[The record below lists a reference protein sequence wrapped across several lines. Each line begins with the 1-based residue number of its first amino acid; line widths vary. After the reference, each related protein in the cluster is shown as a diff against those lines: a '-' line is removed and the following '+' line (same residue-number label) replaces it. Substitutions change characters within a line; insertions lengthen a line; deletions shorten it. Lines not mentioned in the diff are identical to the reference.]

1 MKLLLVGCEYSGTTT
16 LALAIND
23 WAQKELGSGFRLI
36 HDHFKLPDTQYR
48 HQANETLPHGSEL
61 TEEEILNWQALS
73 PRMLEVI
80 QRHNLYYHSPSESS
94 SKGGNQ
100 MIIGLHIDDA
110 VYGPLYY
117 NYGHPGVAGDRTVI
131 GKHIEL
137 NFMKFAPDTVML
149 HVKAS
154 PDVIRRRMNESPHK
168 YPVVQE
174 KDVEHV
180 LHRFDEEVFNSLL
193 KTIQLDTSTNTVEEV
208 VEEFADKI
216 QPLLSLEDRIAMW
229 THRNDSKGV

>member
-16 LALAIND
+16 LALAIDD
-23 WAQKELGSGFRLI
+23 WAQKELGTGFRLI

-48 HQANETLPHGSEL
+48 HQPNETLPHGSEL
-61 TEEEILNWQALS
+61 TEEEIRKWQALS

-80 QRHNLYYHSPSESS
+80 QRHNLYYHSPRESS

-100 MIIGLHIDDA
+100 MMIGLHIDDA

-137 NFMKFAPDTVML
+137 NFMKFAPDTVMV

-154 PDVIRRRMNESPHK
+154 PDVIRRRMNEAPHK

-193 KTIQLDTSTNTVEEV
+193 TRIQLDTSTNTVQGV
-208 VEEFADKI
+208 VEEFAEKI
-216 QPLLSLEDRIAMW
+216 QAHLSLEDRMAMH